1 MESWA
6 IIAIVA
12 IVFGSIVSIVR
23 AGLDHELQEKKMNAA
38 LRQQEMESGVAPGT
52 YTGKRARKQA
62 EKAFR
67 TAAKQERYRRRHH
80 LDDINDDID
89 EDEVETERERL
100 KKGTDNLQQRIDNIE
115 IIMKSRNANGGT
127 KNDDSTQSGT

>member
-23 AGLDHELQEKKMNAA
+23 AGCDHELQEKKIEAA
-38 LRQQEMESGVAPGT
+38 LRQQEMENGVAPGT

-62 EKAFR
+62 EKAFKA
-67 TAAKQERYRRRHH
+67 TAKQERYRRRHH
-80 LDDINDDID
+80 LDEQKYEEPDI
-89 EDEVETERERL
+89 ETERERL
-100 KKGTDNLQQRIDNIE
+100 KKGIDNLQQRIDNIE
-115 IIMKSRNANGGT
+115 IIMKSRNNSA
-127 KNDDSTQSGT
+127 KNNDNAE